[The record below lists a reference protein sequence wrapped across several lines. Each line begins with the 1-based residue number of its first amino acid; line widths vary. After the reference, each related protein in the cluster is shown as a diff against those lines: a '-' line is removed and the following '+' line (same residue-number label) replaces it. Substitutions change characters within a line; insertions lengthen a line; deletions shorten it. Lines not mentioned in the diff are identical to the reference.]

1 MSSPS
6 LSCKEFAAAPPR
18 TAYWLF
24 SGPLDVAAFLGSAL
38 VALALLWLGARWG
51 VLRGESPEWTWVGAV
66 LLVDVAHVYATNY
79 KVYFDFGELRRRPY
93 LYALTPLLGYGVGVA
108 LYSEGALNFWR
119 VLAYLAVFH
128 FVRQQYGWVA
138 LYRARAGESGRVGYW
153 IDSTAIY
160 AATVYPL
167 LYWHA
172 HLPRQFWWFVANDFA
187 ALPALVETVARP
199 LYWLALGLYAARA
212 LYRGLVKREFNPGKD
227 IVLVTTAICWHVGI
241 VTFNSDYAFT
251 VTNIIIHGVPYF
263 VLVYWHARQRREVAP
278 TPYRWLAHGPVI
290 FLLTLWLLAF
300 VEEFIWDKAVWHERG
315 WLFGAAWNAETL
327 KMWLVPLLA
336 LPQITHYFLD
346 GFIWRRRSNPE
357 LTELVQGSKFKVQ
370 G

>member
-1 MSSPS
+1 M
-6 LSCKEFAAAPPR
+6 
-18 TAYWLF
+18 
-24 SGPLDVAAFLGSAL
+24 
-38 VALALLWLGARWG
+38 
-51 VLRGESPEWTWVGAV
+51 
-66 LLVDVAHVYATNY
+66 
-79 KVYFDFGELRRRPY
+79 
-93 LYALTPLLGYGVGVA
+93 GVA
-108 LYSEGALNFWR
+108 LYSEGALIFWR

-138 LYRARAGESGRVGYW
+138 LYRARAGESGRIGFWLDAV
-153 IDSTAIY
+153 AIY
-160 AATVYPL
+160 AATIYPL

-199 LYWLALGLYAARA
+199 LYWLVLSLYAARS
-212 LYRGLVKREFNPGKD
+212 LYRALVKREFNPGKD
-227 IVLVTTAICWHVGI
+227 IVLSTTAICWHVGI

-251 VTNIIIHGVPYF
+251 VTNVIIHGVPYF

-278 TPYRWLAHGPVI
+278 TPFRWLARGPVI

-300 VEEFIWDKAVWHERG
+300 VEEFIWDKTVWHERG
-315 WLFGAAWNAETL
+315 WLFGAPWNAETL

-357 LTELVQGSKFKVQ
+357 LATLVQGSKFNVQ